1 MMRHPSSMRLILRF
15 MSRYPWRVTA
25 GLAMGV
31 TGTLLAYVFPA
42 LTQWF
47 LDDIIPNRDTS
58 RIVQLSAIGL
68 GAMFLKQL
76 FFSLRTLA
84 NNAFELRMTYDLRS
98 RLHEKIQHLPLKWFD
113 RQSTGD
119 IITRMADDVP
129 ATQRVILDGIDQG
142 VPAVLQLVL
151 TAGVMFWLDS
161 KLAMVVLIPV
171 PFIAAGGWIYARWV
185 SPRALEARKAAGG
198 LNSLLHDNIA
208 GIRQIKSYTLEE
220 EKQRG
225 FNASSGEYRRQQTRL
240 QRAWSVYGPGMGFLG
255 DTGVILLMGFGA
267 WWCIQDAIAVP
278 PPPASETLTI
288 GKLAQFLLLMGM
300 FYEPVGRLHG
310 INQTVVMGLAAAQRV
325 FEILELEG
333 TEDLKKGERLGE
345 VRGEIEF
352 KNVSFRYD
360 ENRPIVTDIN
370 VVVRARQT
378 VAFVGATGAGKST
391 LFQLLT
397 RFYEADEGEITL
409 DGHLIQD
416 VNKADLRDAIGYVT
430 QESYLFN
437 QSIRENLL
445 LGRPSAT
452 DEELWEALR
461 QACASEFVERM
472 DGGLDAMVGERGSR
486 LSGGEKQRI
495 SIARAFLKNAP
506 ILLLDEATS
515 AVDTRSEKLIQRAID
530 GLRTNRT
537 CLVIAHRLS
546 TILHADRIYAMRNGQ
561 ILASGTH
568 AELLQTSEYYAELV
582 KLSFQEEKM
591 QG

>member
-1 MMRHPSSMRLILRF
+1 MRLILRF

-25 GLAMGV
+25 GLAMGI

-151 TAGVMFWLDS
+151 TAGVMFWLDA

-225 FNASSGEYRRQQTRL
+225 FNASSSEYRRHQTRL

-278 PPPASETLTI
+278 AVPDAEKLTI

-310 INQTVVMGLAAAQRV
+310 INQTVVTGLAAAHRV

-397 RFYEADEGEITL
+397 RFYEADEGAITL

-416 VNKADLRDAIGYVT
+416 VNKADLRDAMGYVT

-461 QACASEFVERM
+461 QACAAEFVERM

>member
-1 MMRHPSSMRLILRF
+1 MRLILRF

-225 FNASSGEYRRQQTRL
+225 FNASSSEYRRQQTRL

-278 PPPASETLTI
+278 PPPPSETLTI

-397 RFYEADEGEITL
+397 RFYEADEGAITL

-445 LGRPSAT
+445 LGRPTAS

-461 QACASEFVERM
+461 QACALEFVERM
-472 DGGLDAMVGERGSR
+472 DGGLDATVGERGSR

-561 ILASGTH
+561 VLASGNH
-568 AELLQTSEYYAELV
+568 QELLQTCEYYAELV

>member
-1 MMRHPSSMRLILRF
+1 
-15 MSRYPWRVTA
+15 MSRYPWRVAA

-31 TGTLLAYVFPA
+31 AGTLLAYVFPA

-58 RIVQLSAIGL
+58 RIVQLSAFGL

-278 PPPASETLTI
+278 PPPAAETLTI

-310 INQTVVMGLAAAQRV
+310 INQTVVTGLAAAHRV

-360 ENRPIVTDIN
+360 AHRPIVTDIN

-397 RFYEADEGEITL
+397 RFYEADEGAITL

-445 LGRPSAT
+445 LGRPTAT
-452 DEELWEALR
+452 DEELWEALH

-561 ILASGTH
+561 ILAHGTH
-568 AELLQTSEYYAELV
+568 AELLRTSEYYAELV

>member
-1 MMRHPSSMRLILRF
+1 MA
-15 MSRYPWRVTA
+15 RYPWRVAA

-31 TGTLLAYVFPA
+31 AGTLLAYVFPA

-47 LDDIIPNRDTS
+47 LDDVIPNRDIA
-58 RIVQLSAIGL
+58 RIVPLAMLGL

-119 IITRMADDVP
+119 ILTRMADDVP

-151 TAGVMFWLDS
+151 TAGVMFWLDT
-161 KLAMVVLIPV
+161 KLALVVLIPV
-171 PFIAAGGWIYARWV
+171 PFIAAGGWVYARWV
-185 SPRALEARKAAGG
+185 SPRASEARRAAGG

-220 EKQRG
+220 EKQRD

-240 QRAWSVYGPGMGFLG
+240 QKAWSVYGPGMGFLG

-267 WWCIQDAIAVP
+267 WWCIQDAVAAP
-278 PPPASETLTI
+278 DGQALTI

-310 INQTVVMGLAAAQRV
+310 INQTVTMGLAAARRV
-325 FEILELEG
+325 FEILEMEG
-333 TEDLKKGERLGE
+333 TEDLRQGERIGP

-352 KNVSFRYD
+352 RDVSFRYD
-360 ENRPIVTDIN
+360 ANRPVLTGISLLVK
-370 VVVRARQT
+370 ARQT
-378 VAFVGATGAGKST
+378 VAIVGATGSGKST

-397 RFYEADEGEITL
+397 RFYEADSGEILL
-409 DGHLIQD
+409 DGRPIAAL
-416 VNKADLRDAIGYVT
+416 NKADLRDVTGYVT

-437 QSIRENLL
+437 QSVRENLR
-445 LGRPSAT
+445 LGKPDAS

-461 QACASEFVERM
+461 KACAADFVQRM
-472 DGGLDAMVGERGSR
+472 DGGLDAMVGERGGR

-515 AVDTRSEKLIQRAID
+515 AVDTRSERLIQQAID
-530 GLRTNRT
+530 GLRHDRT

-546 TILHADRIYAMRNGQ
+546 TILHADCIYVMRQGA
-561 ILASGTH
+561 ILAHGTH
-568 AELLQTSEYYAELV
+568 EALLTTCEYYAELV

-591 QG
+591 QS